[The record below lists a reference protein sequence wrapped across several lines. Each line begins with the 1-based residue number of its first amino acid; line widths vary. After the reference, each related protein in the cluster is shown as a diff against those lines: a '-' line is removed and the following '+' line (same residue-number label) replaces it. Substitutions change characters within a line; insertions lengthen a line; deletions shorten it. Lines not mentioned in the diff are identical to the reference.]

1 MAPQLP
7 MSCICEAHLVLGVD
21 DRVLYHSLR
30 CWDLRWRAQSIGST
44 KGIWADFFRS
54 GYTATIFY
62 APMALIVKLALL
74 FISYESSEMS
84 IRNP

>member
-1 MAPQLP
+1 MTLP
-7 MSCICEAHLVLGVD
+7 MSCICEGNLVLGVD

-30 CWDLRWRAQSIGST
+30 CWDLRRRAQSIGST
-44 KGIWADFFRS
+44 KGICADFFRS
-54 GYTATIFY
+54 GYAATIFY

-84 IRNP
+84 IRKP